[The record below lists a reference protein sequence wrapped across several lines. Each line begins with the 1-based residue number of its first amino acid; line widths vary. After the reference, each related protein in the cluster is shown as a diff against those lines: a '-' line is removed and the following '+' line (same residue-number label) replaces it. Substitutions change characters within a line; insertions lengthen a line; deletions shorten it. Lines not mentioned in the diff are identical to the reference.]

1 MPRLAHFQVTPEDR
15 QRLQALLAAPL
26 TPQKHVWRCAIVLA
40 TAEGLGTMEIMR
52 RTGKGKVTVWR
63 WQDRYVEAGVEGLL
77 HDRTRPPGKPPTCEE
92 KVQAVLTRT
101 LEPPPDGTSHWTCRR
116 MAQAVGLDHTT
127 VHRIWRQHGLAPHR
141 CRQFKI
147 STDPN
152 FARKAREV
160 MGLYMAPPA
169 HALVLSVDEKT
180 QIQALQRTQPSL
192 PLQPGHPAT
201 QTHDYIRHGTTT
213 LFAALHVQTGQVTAQ
228 TQARHRPQACLAFLD
243 HLAADSPTD
252 TPVHV
257 ILDNY
262 ATHKTAD
269 VHTWLDAHPDWHFHF
284 IPTSSSW
291 MNAVE
296 GLFAKLARG
305 CLQRGNFA
313 SLQDLVDTMHQY
325 LQAHNRQSARPFR
338 WRKDPEEIMAA
349 RKRGYHKL
357 ETMH

>member
-1 MPRLAHFQVTPEDR
+1 M
-15 QRLQALLAAPL
+15 
-26 TPQKHVWRCAIVLA
+26 
-40 TAEGLGTMEIMR
+40 
-52 RTGKGKVTVWR
+52 
-63 WQDRYVEAGVEGLL
+63 
-77 HDRTRPPGKPPTCEE
+77 
-92 KVQAVLTRT
+92 QAVLTRT

-116 MAQAVGLDHTT
+116 RAQAVGLDHTP
-127 VHRIWRQHGLAPHR
+127 VHRIWRQQGRAPHR

-160 MGLYMAPPA
+160 IGLYMDPPA
-169 HALVLSVDEKT
+169 HALVLSVDAKT

-213 LFAALHVQTGQVTAQ
+213 LCAALHVQTGQVTAQ
-228 TQARHRPQACLAFLD
+228 TQARQRPQEFLAFLD
-243 HLAADSPTD
+243 HLAADSLAD

-262 ATHKTAD
+262 ATPKTAD

-296 GLFAKLARG
+296 GLFAKLTRG

-313 SLQDLVDTMHQY
+313 SLQDLVDTLHPY
-325 LQAHNRQSARPFR
+325 LQAHNRQCARPFR
-338 WRKDPEEIMAA
+338 GRKDPEEIMAA

>member
-15 QRLQALLAAPL
+15 QRLQALVAAPL

-63 WQDRYVEAGVEGLL
+63 WQDRYVEAGVEGRL

-116 MAQAVGLDHTT
+116 LAQEVGLNHTT
-127 VHRIWRQHGLAPHR
+127 VHRSWRQHGLAPHR

-152 FARKAREV
+152 CARKARDV
-160 MGLYMAPPA
+160 IGLYMDPPA
-169 HALVLSVDEKT
+169 QALVLSGDEKT
-180 QIQALQRTQPSL
+180 QMQALQRTQTRL
-192 PLQPGHPAT
+192 PLQPGRPTTH
-201 QTHDYIRHGTTT
+201 THDYIRHGPTT
-213 LFAALHVQTGQVTAQ
+213 LCAALHVQTGQVTAQ
-228 TQARHRPQACLAFLD
+228 TQARQRQQECLAFLD
-243 HLAADSPTD
+243 HLAADSPAD
-252 TPVHV
+252 PPVHV
-257 ILDNY
+257 ILDHY

-269 VHTWLDAHPDWHFHF
+269 VHTWLDTHPAWHFHF
-284 IPTSSSW
+284 IPSSSSW
-291 MNAVE
+291 MHAVE
-296 GLFAKLARG
+296 GLFAQRARG

-313 SLQDLVDTMHQY
+313 SLQDLVDTMPQY
-325 LQAHNRQSARPFR
+325 LQAHNRPSARPPVPSAGAR
-338 WRKDPEEIMAA
+338 I
-349 RKRGYHKL
+349 RKRL
-357 ETMH
+357 